1 MCKHS
6 LRRDKSC
13 NFVFT
18 VNLTCVSASAVN
30 IHKKR
35 SSVSSDWE
43 ESDADMT
50 IPLMLE
56 RREMRRSQQPGY
68 TSRVQ
73 STRVQTTAVTPYTPG
88 LVRGQESM
96 WRARPMKRME
106 PSRPAVAV
114 VSSTSTLMCWIM
126 FNWHHVSCGE
136 SDIAVSTC
144 YQ

>member
-1 MCKHS
+1 MKTII
-6 LRRDKSC
+6 
-13 NFVFT
+13 VY
-18 VNLTCVSASAVN
+18 LTRVSASAVN

-35 SSVSSDWE
+35 SSVSSDWD

-73 STRVQTTAVTPYTPG
+73 STTVQTTAVTPYTPG

-114 VSSTSTLMCWIM
+114 VASTSTLMCHDVVKSVLNLQMTYII
-126 FNWHHVSCGE
+126 
-136 SDIAVSTC
+136 IAHI
-144 YQ
+144 YEQWDR